1 MVSCEDIYAGRRR
14 KQRRKKLMFVPLGQ
28 SDISGFY
35 FQYPDSWKD
44 EDMNVQAKRKYD
56 PYMRI
61 DDISAVYDGGNI
73 LSSGLSSDEDPDT

>member
-1 MVSCEDIYAGRRR
+1 
-14 KQRRKKLMFVPLGQ
+14 MFVPLGV

-35 FQYPDSWKD
+35 FKYPNSWKD
-44 EDMNVQAKRKYD
+44 EDMNVQAKRKSD

-73 LSSGLSSDEDPDT
+73 LSSGISSDADDSET

>member
-1 MVSCEDIYAGRRR
+1 
-14 KQRRKKLMFVPLGQ
+14 MFVPLGV

-35 FQYPDSWKD
+35 FKYPDSWKD
-44 EDMNVQAKRKYD
+44 EDMNVQVKRKTD

-73 LSSGLSSDEDPDT
+73 LSSGISSDAEDSET